1 MKTIELENY
10 NKCQHASTAAISRR
24 LWEICFRYR
33 GFAISEQNA
42 LILCLNLK
50 NYRMCLKFEKRY
62 NGMQFYNARLKVIA
76 DVAASTTIEGLEDR
90 KICQVWGNCKG
101 KIDCPE

>member
-1 MKTIELENY
+1 
-10 NKCQHASTAAISRR
+10 
-24 LWEICFRYR
+24 
-33 GFAISEQNA
+33 
-42 LILCLNLK
+42 
-50 NYRMCLKFEKRY
+50 MCLKFEKRY

-76 DVAASTTIEGLEDR
+76 DVAASTTIEALEDR